1 MNPLRKI
8 SYLKTPMDLN
18 TWFYAIERVA
28 SCRHGGK
35 GRWWRMRK
43 KQKRKEGKVTD
54 GRALSIFKLPS
65 FKPNPP
71 KPLSSRHSLHLPPLF
86 FFFFSQILPSRVG
99 AHPPPPPP
107 FSIAAA
113 ETTFF
118 FFFLL
123 LFFLFASY
131 LLRCQCIQDWGPL
144 LGDSGGAARHY
155 TQWFDTGQN
164 NAFNAAFQG
173 NFPSICVANLFVHP
187 PQWSD
192 SRNDAINSLA
202 GELTNAR
209 RKPLAVVRSRWK
221 CSPHST
227 KIGEWFSISTR
238 MSEFFMTSNGS
249 PLFSANNNTDSCCND
264 ETQTHNGNGEDNTNF
279 EANLLASRAHSV
291 CL

>member
-1 MNPLRKI
+1 MPSNGSRLVDMGEKGDDGEWG
-8 SYLKTPMDLN
+8 KN
-18 TWFYAIERVA
+18 K
-28 SCRHGGK
+28 K
-35 GRWWRMRK
+35 GRKGRLRMEELYRF
-43 KQKRKEGKVTD
+43 
-54 GRALSIFKLPS
+54 LSCPVLSQIPQSRSRLAIPS
-65 FKPNPP
+65 TSP
-71 KPLSSRHSLHLPPLF
+71 HF
-86 FFFFSQILPSRVG
+86 FFFFSLKSSRAEWEHILPL
-99 AHPPPPPP
+99 PPP

>member
-238 MSEFFMTSNGS
+238 MSEFFMTSR
-249 PLFSANNNTDSCCND
+249 PLFSVNNNTDSCCND